1 MVDEVHE
8 RTIQNDVLLGLLKKI
23 IRKRQDLRI
32 IISSASLDVNLY
44 KHFFQ
49 DVEYSRS
56 RDLLKPY
63 SILTVQ
69 GRQYPVNILLLFS
82 FFLLSLVM
90 LLLLFR
96 ITFTLPLLWDW
107 TSRLTNRR

>member
-69 GRQYPVNILLLFS
+69 VH
-82 FFLLSLVM
+82 
-90 LLLLFR
+90 LLLLR
-96 ITFTLPLLWDW
+96 TTFTLPLLWNW
-107 TSRLTNRR
+107 TSKLIDRQ

>member
-69 GRQYPVNILLLFS
+69 GRQYPVNILLLF
-82 FFLLSLVM
+82 FPILVI
-90 LLLLFR
+90 FSYA
-96 ITFTLPLLWDW
+96 
-107 TSRLTNRR
+107 TSPVSNYVYTAASVRLDFEIDR

>member
-56 RDLLKPY
+56 HDLLKPY

-69 GRQYPVNILLLFS
+69 GRQYPVNILLLF
-82 FFLLSLVM
+82 FFCVIHSYASSPVANYVYTAASVELGIEID
-90 LLLLFR
+90 R
-96 ITFTLPLLWDW
+96 
-107 TSRLTNRR
+107 

>member
-23 IRKRQDLRI
+23 IRKRQDQRI
-32 IISSASLDVNLY
+32 IIASASLDVNVY

-69 GRQYPVNILLLFS
+69 GRQYPVNILLLFP
-82 FFLLSLVM
+82 FLVIFSYA
-90 LLLLFR
+90 
-96 ITFTLPLLWDW
+96 
-107 TSRLTNRR
+107 TSPVSNYVYTAASVRLDIEIDR